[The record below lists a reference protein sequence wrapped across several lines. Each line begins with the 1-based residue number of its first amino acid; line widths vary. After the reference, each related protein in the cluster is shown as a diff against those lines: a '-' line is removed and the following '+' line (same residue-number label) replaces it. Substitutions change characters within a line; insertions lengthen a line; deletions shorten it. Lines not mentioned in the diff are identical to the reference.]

1 MIQELGRDALL
12 NYLERH
18 LIGPVSEDDSSLDSP
33 PTIRYA
39 VGTLYPQEIGVSEA
53 LEGEDVDAGVGDKAD
68 GPAGGAADD
77 PVALSSQW
85 MPASVGLSFVIRGDR
100 LTVEASAARYEVES
114 HSAAPIVEAAEASGD
129 PEGEPSE
136 DSDEPASTGRR
147 RKWIRTPPTDE
158 SMRSELQLN
167 VPSISEPLE
176 EEFAVFEGRATVHVL
191 WRPLEDARLVTVTL
205 LNEQTSASAKGGAVD
220 LATLFEVALECTP
233 GDGASIAEYP
243 APIVMELDD
252 EEAELALL
260 YRHRRVFAVGH
271 GCAAGWDSR
280 DGLSADCVRVDWVP
294 RFETPRLVPVRDE
307 SSEVL
312 TLARLAAEGDG
323 ELLHRILSEF
333 IAPYGR
339 WIEDVA
345 TETDVPD
352 ALRGAH
358 ERVVERLRI
367 AESRIRAGIEL
378 LRTDES
384 VRTAFGL
391 ANSAV
396 RAAILRDSVRQ
407 GEPRWPDA
415 VEPDSIGAERDEP
428 RWFPFQ
434 LAFQLSCLPSLL
446 DPGHPDRGTVD
457 LLWFP
462 TGGGK
467 TEAYLGLAATSILH
481 RRLTGGGAGPT
492 VLTRYTLRLLT
503 IQQFQRTATL
513 ICAVELLR
521 RSRSDLGDLPIRL
534 GLWIGQDRGTPNSVA
549 RAREAIAELEEGSGA
564 ASPFQID
571 RCPWCG
577 TTLIVAG
584 EGGHTVAHGFSVP
597 DNDSFRIR
605 CLTTGCPFS
614 DEIPV
619 QVIDQVIYSAPPEFI
634 VGTVDKFAQLPWQE
648 HAGRILGHGSGLG
661 PSLIIQDELHLL
673 TGPLGTMVGL
683 YEMAVERLIS
693 SNGSAP
699 KVIASTATIRRA
711 EDQSRGLFG
720 RDVRAFPPSGT
731 RFGASFFAA
740 EAGPEDGDPG
750 RLYAGVMPQTQTAL
764 FAVIQVLA
772 ALLQGVKDVERLTEA
787 EKDAYGT
794 IVAYHNSLREL
805 GATMTAARDDV
816 PERLKVYARDDRT
829 RQRLMHPDS
838 VVELNSN
845 VGGEDLVAILNRL
858 SLPVSDPA
866 SIALLGTTNM
876 FSVGVDVTRL
886 GMMLMKSQP
895 KTTSEYIQAT
905 SRVGRG
911 RVPGLVVVTYSPS
924 RARDRS
930 HYEQF
935 RSFHQALYRWVEP
948 TTVTPFAL
956 PARNRALHA
965 VLVALVR
972 HELGL
977 RGDVDAGRFSSVDPR
992 VSVLIEDIVRRVELI
1007 DPDEA
1012 TSAREQLERLV
1023 VRWDDA
1029 VAAEGARL
1037 RYRSSTKQTTPLL
1050 KDFYAFGAGWET
1062 PSSMRSVDV
1071 DTPLRF
1077 EGAVEPARATVRRGQ
1092 VIAPFGPGSILDLG
1106 TDGSFVVQGTQAWSQ
1121 GRLETLRMPRLAT
1134 ELGVKDF
1141 RLPPR
1146 KGGGSGGLPIRRFPQ
1161 WLFCERSSCR
1171 TMTRWTEEHE
1181 TELESR
1187 RRPRCRKCQ
1196 GALRPMRYVVICS
1209 EGHLDDVDWH
1219 RWAHSRSRGICRGGQ
1234 LKYISRPT
1242 SGSPLQWLRVRCE
1255 KCGAERD
1262 LAEILGKD
1270 ALTKANIS
1278 CSGRQAGSSRD
1289 EQCEAS
1295 TQVTPKGASHVHF
1308 GAVRSA
1314 LDIPPDSDDVDL
1326 DTDGVRNHTEFATL
1340 SRYAADGK
1348 NHALV
1353 KVMAETIARETGADI
1368 AYVLG
1373 AAKLD
1378 AGVDVFLT
1386 RREDDGGDLLQDE
1399 WAAFR
1404 EPHPEEVAGARFVT
1418 HREPLDPMVGPALGR
1433 LVSDV
1438 MVADRLREVRAFT
1451 GFTRLE
1457 PGGTTVRPDEG
1468 AGRDWLPAVE
1478 IYGEGVLIRLDEGL
1492 IRDWERRP
1500 EVLERVEVLESRR
1513 LASGLNAS
1521 LLQDPA
1527 TPRLVMMH
1535 TLAHLLMRQ
1544 LSFDC
1549 GYSSAS
1555 LRERLYCATDPQQS
1569 MAGLLVYT
1577 ASGDSE
1583 GTLGGLAREGST
1595 DRLGRSVV
1603 AALRSATWCSVDPIC
1618 IEATGQG
1625 LGAMNRGA
1633 CHACSLAPETS
1644 CTHMNSLLDRALVIG
1659 TPGRPSIGFFSSVLE
1674 ELGVGRV
1681 LS

>member
-1 MIQELGRDALL
+1 MMQELGRDGLL

-18 LIGPVSEDDSSLDSP
+18 LIGPASEDDSSLDSP
-33 PTIRYA
+33 PTVRYA
-39 VGTLYPQEIGVSEA
+39 VGTLYPQEIGVSDA
-53 LEGEDVDAGVGDKAD
+53 LEGEDVDAGVGDRAD
-68 GPAGGAADD
+68 GPEGGPADD

-85 MPASVGLSFVIRGDR
+85 MPASVGLSFVVRGNR
-100 LTVEASAARYEVES
+100 LTVQASAARYEVES
-114 HSAAPIVEAAEASGD
+114 EDAAPMEEVADAAGA
-129 PEGEPSE
+129 PRGEPSE
-136 DSDEPASTGRR
+136 DPDKPASIGRR
-147 RKWIRTPPTDE
+147 RKWVRTPPTDE
-158 SMRSELQLN
+158 LMRAELQLN
-167 VPSISEPLE
+167 APSISEPLQ
-176 EEFAVFEGRATVHVL
+176 EEFAVFDGRATVHVL
-191 WRPLEDARLVTVTL
+191 WRPLEAARLVTVTL
-205 LNEQTSASAKGGAVD
+205 LNNQTCESPSGDALG

-233 GDGASIAEYP
+233 GDGASITEYP
-243 APIVMELDD
+243 APIVIELDD

-271 GCAAGWDSR
+271 GCAAGWDSG
-280 DGLSADCVRVDWVP
+280 DGLSADRVRVDWIP
-294 RFETPRLVPVRDE
+294 RFETPRLMPVRDE
-307 SSEVL
+307 SSEAL
-312 TLARLAAEGDG
+312 TLARLAAESDG
-323 ELLHRILSEF
+323 EVLHRILSEF
-333 IAPYGR
+333 IAPYVP

-345 TETDVPD
+345 NETDVPE

-358 ERVVERLRI
+358 ERIVERLRI

-378 LRTDES
+378 LRTDELA
-384 VRTAFGL
+384 RTAFGL
-391 ANSAV
+391 ANEAV

-407 GEPRWPDA
+407 GEPRRPDA
-415 VEPDSIGAERDEP
+415 VEPDAIGAGRDEP

-446 DPGHPDRGTVD
+446 DPGHPDRATVD

-467 TEAYLGLAATSILH
+467 TEAYLGLAATAILH
-481 RRLTGGGAGPT
+481 RRMTGGGAGPT

-513 ICAVELLR
+513 ICAVELMR
-521 RSRSDLGDLPIRL
+521 RGRNDLGDLPIRL
-534 GLWIGQDRGTPNSVA
+534 GLWIGQDRGTPNTIN
-549 RAREAIAELEEGSGA
+549 RAREAVHELEEGSGT

-577 TTLIVAG
+577 TTLIL
-584 EGGHTVAHGFSVP
+584 GGDSRNKVTHGFSVP
-597 DNDSFRIR
+597 DNDSFLIR

-614 DEIPV
+614 EEIPV
-619 QVIDQVIYSAPPEFI
+619 QVVDQAIYSAPPEFI

-683 YEMAVERLIS
+683 YEIAVERLIS

-711 EDQSRGLFG
+711 EDQARGLFG

-731 RFGASFFAA
+731 RFGASFFAEEA
-740 EAGPEDGDPG
+740 EPADGDPG

-805 GATMTAARDDV
+805 GATMTASRDDV
-816 PERLKVYARDDRT
+816 PERLKVYARDDGT
-829 RQRLMHPDS
+829 KQRSMDPDAI
-838 VVELNSN
+838 VELNSN

-858 SLPVSDPA
+858 SLPVSDAA

-911 RVPGLVVVTYSPS
+911 QVPGLVVVTYSPS

-965 VLVALVR
+965 VLVSLVR

-977 RGDVDAGRFSSVDPR
+977 RVEADAGRFSSDDPR
-992 VSVLIEDIVRRVELI
+992 VLGVIEGIVRRVKLI

-1012 TSAREQLERLV
+1012 TSAREQLERLALQ
-1023 VRWDDA
+1023 WDDA
-1029 VAAEGARL
+1029 AEAAGERL

-1050 KDFYAFGAGWET
+1050 KDFYALGPGWET

-1071 DTPLRF
+1071 NTPLRF
-1077 EGAVEPARATVRRGQ
+1077 EGAEELARATVRRGQ

-1106 TDGSFVVQGTQAWSQ
+1106 TDGSFVVQGTQDWSL
-1121 GRLETLRMPRLAT
+1121 GNLERLRMPRLAK
-1134 ELGVKDF
+1134 ELGVRDF
-1141 RLPPR
+1141 RLPPG
-1146 KGGGSGGLPIRRFPQ
+1146 KSGGSGGLPVRRFPQ
-1161 WLFCERSSCR
+1161 WLFCERTSCR
-1171 TMTRWTEEHE
+1171 ALTRWTVEQEAGV
-1181 TELESR
+1181 ESG

-1196 GALRPMRYVVICS
+1196 GALRPMRYVVICAQ
-1209 EGHLDDVDWH
+1209 GHLDDVEWN
-1219 RWAHSRSRGICRGGQ
+1219 RWAHSRSDGPCRGSE

-1242 SGSPLQWLRVRCE
+1242 AGSPLQWLRVQCVRCRS
-1255 KCGAERD
+1255 ERD
-1262 LAEILGKD
+1262 LAQILAKD
-1270 ALTKANIS
+1270 ALTKAGIA
-1278 CSGRQAGSSRD
+1278 CSGRQAGSLGGEFCD
-1289 EQCEAS
+1289 AS
-1295 TQVTPKGASHVHF
+1295 TQVTPKGASSVHF

-1314 LDIPPDSDDVDL
+1314 LDIPPYSDEVDL
-1326 DTDGVRNHTEFATL
+1326 DTDGVRNHTDFATL
-1340 SRYAADGK
+1340 SRYASDGK

-1353 KVMAETIARETGADI
+1353 KVMAETIARETGADT

-1373 AAKLD
+1373 AAKRD
-1378 AGVDVFLT
+1378 AGVNVFPT
-1386 RREDDGGDLLQDE
+1386 RQEDDEDDLLQDE

-1404 EPHPEEVAGARFVT
+1404 EPHHEEVAGARFVT
-1418 HREPLDPMVGPALGR
+1418 HREPLDLMVGPALGR

-1478 IYGEGVLIRLDEGL
+1478 IYGEGVLIGLDEAL

-1500 EVLERVEVLESRR
+1500 DVVERVEVLESRR

-1521 LLQDPA
+1521 LLQEPA
-1527 TPRLVMMH
+1527 TPRLVMIH
-1535 TLAHLLMRQ
+1535 TFAHLLMRQ

-1555 LRERLYCATDPQQS
+1555 LRERLYSETDPQRA
-1569 MAGLLVYT
+1569 MAGLLIYT

-1644 CTHMNSLLDRALVIG
+1644 CTHMNSLLDRGLVIG
-1659 TPGRPSIGFFSSVLE
+1659 TPGRPSIGFFSSVLA

-1681 LS
+1681 MS

>member
-1 MIQELGRDALL
+1 MTQEMGRDALL
-12 NYLERH
+12 DYLERH
-18 LIGPVSEDDSSLDSP
+18 LIGPVSEENSSLDSR

-39 VGTLYPQEIGVSEA
+39 VGTLYPREIGVSEA

-85 MPASVGLSFVIRGDR
+85 MPASVGLSFVVRGHR
-100 LTVEASAARYEVES
+100 LNVETSAARYEVETDG
-114 HSAAPIVEAAEASGD
+114 AAPMVEVADASLEAES
-129 PEGEPSE
+129 ELSE
-136 DSDEPASTGRR
+136 DPGETASIGRGKR
-147 RKWIRTPPTDE
+147 WIRTPPTDE
-158 SMRSELQLN
+158 TMRSELRLN

-176 EEFAVFEGRATVHVL
+176 EEFAVFDGRATVHVL
-191 WRPLEDARLVTVTL
+191 WRPLDDARLVTVTL
-205 LNEQTSASAKGGAVD
+205 LNNQTSDSPSGGAVD
-220 LATLFEVALECTP
+220 VATLFEVALECAP
-233 GDGASIAEYP
+233 GDGASITEYP

-271 GCAAGWDSR
+271 GCAAGWDSS
-280 DGLSADCVRVDWVP
+280 DGLSADRVRVDWIP

-307 SSEVL
+307 SSEAL
-312 TLARLAAEGDG
+312 TLARLAAESDG
-323 ELLHRILSEF
+323 EVLHRILSEF

-352 ALRGAH
+352 ALRAAH

-367 AESRIRAGIEL
+367 AESRIRSGIEL

-384 VRTAFGL
+384 ARTAFGL
-391 ANSAV
+391 ANAAV
-396 RAAILRDSVRQ
+396 RTAILRDGVRQ
-407 GEPRWPDA
+407 GEPRRPGA
-415 VEPDSIGAERDEP
+415 VEPDAIGAGRDEP

-467 TEAYLGLAATSILH
+467 TEAYLGLAATAILH
-481 RRLTGGGAGPT
+481 RRITGGGAGPT

-534 GLWIGQDRGTPNSVA
+534 GLWIGQDRGTPNTIAKA
-549 RAREAIAELEEGSGA
+549 RDAIEELEQGSAA

-584 EGGHTVAHGFSVP
+584 DSGHTVTHGFTVP
-597 DNDSFRIR
+597 DNDSFLIR

-619 QVIDQVIYSAPPEFI
+619 QVVDQAIYSAPPEFI

-673 TGPLGTMVGL
+673 TGPLGTMVGV

-693 SNGSAP
+693 SSGSTP

-711 EDQSRGLFG
+711 EDQARGLFG

-740 EAGPEDGDPG
+740 EAEPAGGDPG

-772 ALLQGVKDVERLTEA
+772 ALLQGVKDVKSLTEA
-787 EKDAYGT
+787 ERDAYGT

-816 PERLKVYARDDRT
+816 PERLKVYARDDGT
-829 RQRLMHPDS
+829 TPLSMNPDS
-838 VVELNSN
+838 IVELNSN
-845 VGGEDLVAILNRL
+845 VSGEDLVAILNRL

-866 SIALLGTTNM
+866 SITLLGTTNM

-977 RGDVDAGRFSSVDPR
+977 RSDADAARFSSTDPR
-992 VSVLIEDIVRRVELI
+992 IGALIEAMVRRVELI

-1012 TSAREQLERLV
+1012 SSAREQLERLALQ
-1023 VRWDDA
+1023 WDDA
-1029 VAAEGARL
+1029 VESAGERL
-1037 RYRSSTKQTTPLL
+1037 RYRSSTRQTTPLL
-1050 KDFYAFGAGWET
+1050 KDFYAFGSGWET

-1077 EGAVEPARATVRRGQ
+1077 HGAAEPARATVRRGQ

-1106 TDGSFVVQGTQAWSQ
+1106 TDGSFVVQGTQAWKQ
-1121 GRLETLRMPRLAT
+1121 GSLEPLRMPRLAA
-1134 ELGVKDF
+1134 ELGVMEF

-1146 KGGGSGGLPIRRFPQ
+1146 KGGASGGLPIRRFPQ
-1161 WLFCERSSCR
+1161 WLFCERRNCR
-1171 TMTRWTEEHE
+1171 IMTRWTEEQE
-1181 TELESR
+1181 AELESR

-1196 GALRPMRYVVICS
+1196 GSLRPMRYVVICAD
-1209 EGHLDDVDWH
+1209 GHLDDVDWH
-1219 RWAHSRSRGICRGGQ
+1219 RWAHSRSRGTCRGGE
-1234 LKYISRPT
+1234 LKYISQPT

-1255 KCGAERD
+1255 KCRAERD

-1270 ALTKANIS
+1270 ALAKANIS
-1278 CSGRQAGSSRD
+1278 CAGRQAGSSAGEPCDAR
-1289 EQCEAS
+1289 

-1326 DTDGVRNHTEFATL
+1326 DADGVKNHTDFAML
-1340 SRYAADGK
+1340 SRYVADGK
-1348 NHALV
+1348 NPAFV
-1353 KVMAETIARETGADI
+1353 KVMADTIARETGADV
-1368 AYVLG
+1368 AYVLR

-1378 AGVDVFLT
+1378 AGIDAPPP
-1386 RREDDGGDLLQDE
+1386 RRDDEGGDLLQDE
-1399 WAAFR
+1399 WAAFQ

-1418 HREPLDPMVGPALGR
+1418 HREPLDPDVGPALGR
-1433 LVSDV
+1433 LLADV

-1457 PGGTTVRPDEG
+1457 PGGTTVLPDEG
-1468 AGRDWLPAVE
+1468 AGRNWLPAVE

-1500 EVLERVEVLESRR
+1500 EVMERVEALEARR
-1513 LASGLNAS
+1513 LASGLNGS
-1521 LLQDPA
+1521 LLEESA
-1527 TPRLVMMH
+1527 TPRLVMIH

-1555 LRERLYCATDPQQS
+1555 LRERLYCETDPQRP

-1583 GTLGGLAREGST
+1583 GTLGGLAREGAT
-1595 DRLGRSVV
+1595 DRLARSVV

-1681 LS
+1681 MS

>member
-1 MIQELGRDALL
+1 MVQGLGRDAMIE
-12 NYLERH
+12 YLGRH
-18 LIGPVSEDDSSLDSP
+18 LIGPANEHDSSIDSP

-39 VGTLYPQEIGVSEA
+39 VGTLYPQEIGVAAA
-53 LEGEDVDAGVGDKAD
+53 LEGEDVDAGVGDKVD
-68 GPAGGAADD
+68 GPGGGAADD

-85 MPASVGLSFVIRGDR
+85 MPASVGLSFVIRGDG
-100 LTVEASAARYEVES
+100 LTVEVSASRYVVEEAG
-114 HSAAPIVEAAEASGD
+114 SALTAEAVEVAD
-129 PEGEPSE
+129 HRAVEEVVEQAP
-136 DSDEPASTGRR
+136 TRGRR
-147 RKWIRTPPTDE
+147 RWLRTPPTDP
-158 SMRSELQLN
+158 SMRSLLELT
-167 VPSISEPLE
+167 VPSIPEPLE
-176 EEFAVFEGRATVHVL
+176 QEFIVLGGLAAVHVL
-191 WRPLEDARLVTVTL
+191 WRPLDDARLATVTL
-205 LNEQTSASAKGGAVD
+205 LNTQASDSAGSGAVD
-220 LATLFEVALECTP
+220 VATLFEVALECAP
-233 GDGASIAEYP
+233 GEGSSITEYP
-243 APIVMELDD
+243 APIMMELDD

-271 GCAAGWDSR
+271 GCAAGWDSI
-280 DGLSADCVRVDWVP
+280 DGLSADRVRVDWIP

-307 SSEVL
+307 SSEAL
-312 TLARLAAEGDG
+312 TLARLAAETDG
-323 ELLHRILSEF
+323 EVLHRILSDF

-339 WIEDVA
+339 WIEGIA
-345 TETDVPD
+345 EQPGIPD
-352 ALRGAH
+352 SLRGAH
-358 ERVVERLRI
+358 ERVVGRLRV
-367 AESRIRAGIEL
+367 ADSRIRAGIEL
-378 LRTDES
+378 LRTDADA
-384 VRTAFGL
+384 RTAFGL
-391 ANSAV
+391 ANAAV
-396 RAAILRDSVRQ
+396 RSAILRDSVRQ
-407 GEPRWPDA
+407 GEPGRPGA
-415 VEPDSIGAERDEP
+415 VEPDSIGAGREEP

-467 TEAYLGLAATSILH
+467 TEAYLGLAATAILH
-481 RRLTGGGAGPT
+481 RRITGGGPGPT

-521 RSRSDLGDLPIRL
+521 RSRSDLGDSPIRL
-534 GLWIGQDRGTPNSVA
+534 GLWIGQDRGTPNTIA
-549 RAREAIAELEEGSGA
+549 RAREAIAELEEGSAA

-577 TTLIVAG
+577 TTLIVSG
-584 EGGHTVAHGFSVP
+584 DGGSTVAHGFSVP
-597 DNDSFRIR
+597 DSDSFVIR
-605 CLTTGCPFS
+605 CLTTNCPFS

-619 QVIDQVIYSAPPEFI
+619 QVVDQAIYAAPTEFI
-634 VGTVDKFAQLPWQE
+634 VGTVDKFAQLPWNE
-648 HAGRILGHGSGLG
+648 NAGRILGHGSGLG
-661 PSLIIQDELHLL
+661 PSLVIQDELHLL
-673 TGPLGTMVGL
+673 TGPLGTMVGV
-683 YEMAVERLIS
+683 YEIAVERLIG
-693 SNGSAP
+693 SNGPAP

-711 EDQSRGLFG
+711 EDQARGLFG
-720 RDVRAFPPSGT
+720 RDVRAFPPAGT
-731 RFGASFFAA
+731 RFGESFFAM
-740 EAGPEDGDPG
+740 EADPADGEPG
-750 RLYAGVMPQTQTAL
+750 RLYVGVMPQTQTAL

-787 EKDAYGT
+787 ERDAYGT

-829 RQRLMHPDS
+829 KERSIDPDS
-838 VVELNSN
+838 IVELNSN

-858 SLPVSDPA
+858 SLPVSDSA

-886 GMMLMKSQP
+886 GLMLMKSQP

-965 VLVALVR
+965 VFVALVR

-977 RGDVDAGRFSSVDPR
+977 RGDADAGQFSSADSR
-992 VSVLIEDIVRRVELI
+992 VSGLIEAIIRRVELI
-1007 DPDEA
+1007 DPDE
-1012 TSAREQLERLV
+1012 SSSSRDQLERLALA
-1023 VRWDDA
+1023 WDD
-1029 VAAEGARL
+1029 VVLGAGDRL
-1037 RYRSSTKQTTPLL
+1037 RYRSSTRQTTPLL
-1050 KDFYAFGAGWET
+1050 KNFYAFGAGWET

-1077 EGAVEPARATVRRGQ
+1077 EGAPEPARATIRRGQ

-1106 TDGSFVVQGTQAWSQ
+1106 TDGSFVVQGTQTWSQ
-1121 GRLETLRMPRLAT
+1121 AGLERLRMPRLAS
-1134 ELGVKDF
+1134 ELGVGEF

-1146 KGGGSGGLPIRRFPQ
+1146 KDGSSGGLPLRRFPQ
-1161 WLFCERSSCR
+1161 WLFCERGTCR
-1171 TMTRWTEEHE
+1171 ILTHWTKDQE
-1181 TELESR
+1181 TELESG

-1219 RWAHSRSRGICRGGQ
+1219 RWAHSRSRGECRGGE
-1234 LKYISRPT
+1234 LKYISQPT
-1242 SGSPLQWLRVRCE
+1242 AGSPLQWLRVRCE
-1255 KCGAERD
+1255 RCRAERD

-1278 CSGRQAGSSRD
+1278 CSGRQAGSSRGEPCD
-1289 EQCEAS
+1289 AR

-1308 GAVRSA
+1308 GAVQSA

-1326 DTDGVRNHTEFATL
+1326 DTDGVKNHTEFATL
-1340 SRYAADGK
+1340 ARYAADGK
-1348 NHALV
+1348 NPMLV
-1353 KVMAETIARETGADI
+1353 KVMADTIARETGADV
-1368 AYVLG
+1368 AYVLKV
-1373 AAKLD
+1373 ATLD
-1378 AGVDVFLT
+1378 AGIHFAAS
-1386 RREDDGGDLLQDE
+1386 RREDEDGDLLQDE

-1404 EPHPEEVAGARFVT
+1404 EPHAEEVAGARFVT
-1418 HREPLDPMVGPALGR
+1418 HREPLDAGVGPALGR
-1433 LVSDV
+1433 LISDV

-1457 PGGTTVRPDEG
+1457 PGGTVVLPDEG
-1468 AGRDWLPAVE
+1468 AGRNWLPAVE
-1478 IYGEGVLIRLDEGL
+1478 IYGEGVLIRLDEAL

-1500 EVLERVEVLESRR
+1500 EVLERVEDLESRR

-1521 LLQDPA
+1521 LLQDAA
-1527 TPRLVMMH
+1527 TPRLVMIH

-1555 LRERLYCATDPQQS
+1555 LRERLYCDADPHRA
-1569 MAGLLVYT
+1569 MAGLLIYT

-1595 DRLGRSVV
+1595 DRLGKSVV

-1618 IEATGQG
+1618 IEAAGQG

-1674 ELGVGRV
+1674 ELGLGRV
-1681 LS
+1681 MS

>member
-1 MIQELGRDALL
+1 MMQGLGRDAMLE
-12 NYLERH
+12 YLERH
-18 LIGPVSEDDSSLDSP
+18 LIGPANEDDSALDSP
-33 PTIRYA
+33 PTVRYA
-39 VGTLYPQEIGVSEA
+39 VGTLYPQEIGVADA
-53 LEGEDVDAGVGDKAD
+53 LEGEDVDAGVGDKVD
-68 GPAGGAADD
+68 GPGGGAADD

-85 MPASVGLSFVIRGDR
+85 MPASVGLSFVISGDR
-100 LTVEASAARYEVES
+100 LAVQVSAATYAVEDPGT
-114 HSAAPIVEAAEASGD
+114 APIAEVAEASGVAEQ
-129 PEGEPSE
+129 PVEEASQQAPSG
-136 DSDEPASTGRR
+136 GRR
-147 RKWIRTPPTDE
+147 RWLRTPPTDA
-158 SMRSELQLN
+158 SMRSELDLN

-176 EEFAVFEGRATVHVL
+176 EVFIVLEGRAALHVL
-191 WRPLEDARLVTVTL
+191 WRPLDHARLVTLTL
-205 LNEQTSASAKGGAVD
+205 LNTQTSDSASSGVVD
-220 LATLFEVALECTP
+220 VATLFEVALECTP
-233 GDGASIAEYP
+233 GAGADITEYP
-243 APIVMELDD
+243 APLMLELDE

-271 GCAAGWDSR
+271 GCAAGWDST
-280 DGLSADCVRVDWVP
+280 DGLSADRVRVDWIP

-307 SSEVL
+307 RSEAL
-312 TLARLAAEGDG
+312 TLARLAAESDG
-323 ELLHRILSEF
+323 EVLHHILSEF
-333 IAPYGR
+333 VAPYAR

-345 TETDVPD
+345 DETDIPD

-358 ERVVERLRI
+358 ERVVGRLRV
-367 AESRIRAGIEL
+367 AEARIRAGIEL
-378 LRTDES
+378 LRTDEAA
-384 VRTAFGL
+384 RTAFGL
-391 ANSAV
+391 ANAAV
-396 RAAILRDSVRQ
+396 RTAILRDSVRQ
-407 GEPRWPDA
+407 GEPGRPGD
-415 VEPDSIGAERDEP
+415 VEPDAIGSGREEP

-467 TEAYLGLAATSILH
+467 TEAYLGLAATAILH
-481 RRLTGGGAGPT
+481 RRITGGGPGPT

-521 RSRSDLGDLPIRL
+521 RSRSDLGDSPIRL
-534 GLWIGQDRGTPNSVA
+534 GLWIGQDRGTPNTITK
-549 RAREAIAELEEGSGA
+549 AREAIAELEAGSGA

-577 TTLIVAG
+577 TTLVVAG
-584 EGGHTVAHGFSVP
+584 DGGPTVAHGFSVP
-597 DNDSFRIR
+597 DSESFLIR
-605 CLTTGCPFS
+605 CLTPACPFS
-614 DEIPV
+614 GEIPV
-619 QVIDQVIYSAPPEFI
+619 QVIDQAIYAAPPEFI
-634 VGTVDKFAQLPWQE
+634 VGTVDKFAQLPWQVD
-648 HAGRILGHGSGLG
+648 AGRILGHGSGLG

-673 TGPLGTMVGL
+673 TGPLGTMVGI
-683 YEMAVERLIS
+683 YEMAVERLIRT
-693 SNGSAP
+693 NGSAP

-711 EDQSRGLFG
+711 EDQVRGLFG
-720 RDVRAFPPSGT
+720 RDVRAFPPAGT
-731 RFGASFFAA
+731 RFGASFFAMEADPA
-740 EAGPEDGDPG
+740 EGDPG

-772 ALLQGVKDVERLTEA
+772 ALLQGVKDVELLTEA
-787 EKDAYGT
+787 ERDAYGT

-829 RQRLMHPDS
+829 KDRSIDPDS
-838 VVELNSN
+838 IVELNSN
-845 VGGEDLVAILNRL
+845 VAGEDLVAILNRL

-886 GMMLMKSQP
+886 GLMLMKSQP

-977 RGDVDAGRFSSVDPR
+977 RGDADAERFSSTDPR
-992 VSVLIEDIVRRVELI
+992 VSQLIEGIVQRVELI

-1023 VRWDDA
+1023 LQWDD
-1029 VAAEGARL
+1029 VVLAEGDRL
-1037 RYRSSTKQTTPLL
+1037 RYRSSTRQTTPLL

-1077 EGAVEPARATVRRGQ
+1077 EGAQEASRATVRRGQ

-1106 TDGSFVVQGTQAWSQ
+1106 SDGSFVVQGTQAWSLA
-1121 GRLETLRMPRLAT
+1121 GLERLRMPRLAS
-1134 ELGVKDF
+1134 ELGVGEF

-1146 KGGGSGGLPIRRFPQ
+1146 TGGASGGLPLRRFPQ

-1171 TMTRWTEEHE
+1171 ILTRWTKDLEA
-1181 TELESR
+1181 ELESR
-1187 RRPRCRKCQ
+1187 WRPRCSKCQ
-1196 GALRPMRYVVICS
+1196 GALRPMRYVVICAD
-1209 EGHLDDVDWH
+1209 GHLDDVDWH
-1219 RWAHSRSRGICRGGQ
+1219 RWAHSRSRGSCRGGE
-1234 LKYISRPT
+1234 LKYVSRPT
-1242 SGSPLQWLRVRCE
+1242 AGSPLQWLRVRCG
-1255 KCGAERD
+1255 KCRAERD
-1262 LAEILGKD
+1262 LAEILSKD
-1270 ALTKANIS
+1270 ALVKANIS
-1278 CSGRQAGSSRD
+1278 CSGRQGGSPRVEPCD
-1289 EQCEAS
+1289 AS

-1314 LDIPPDSDDVDL
+1314 LDIPPDSDEVDL
-1326 DTDGVRNHTEFATL
+1326 DTDGVRNHIDFSTL
-1340 SRYAADGK
+1340 GRYIAGRQ
-1348 NHALV
+1348 NSGLV
-1353 KVMAETIARETGADI
+1353 KVLAETIARETGADV
-1368 AYVLG
+1368 AYVLR
-1373 AAKLD
+1373 AATLD
-1378 AGVDVFLT
+1378 TGVRVPA
-1386 RREDDGGDLLQDE
+1386 RSQDDQEGDLLQDE

-1418 HREPLDPMVGPALGR
+1418 HREPLDPGVGPALRR
-1433 LVSDV
+1433 LISDV

-1457 PGGTTVRPDEG
+1457 PGGRTVLPDEG

-1500 EVLERVEVLESRR
+1500 EVIERVEVLESRR

-1521 LLQDPA
+1521 LLPDPA
-1527 TPRLVMMH
+1527 TPRLVMIH
-1535 TLAHLLMRQ
+1535 TFAHLLMRQ

-1549 GYSSAS
+1549 GYSSAA
-1555 LRERLYCATDPQQS
+1555 LRERLYCDADSQRA
-1569 MAGLLVYT
+1569 MAGLLIYT

-1659 TPGRPSIGFFSSVLE
+1659 TPGEPSIGFFASVLH

-1681 LS
+1681 MP

>member
-1 MIQELGRDALL
+1 MMQALGRDAMLD
-12 NYLERH
+12 YIERH
-18 LIGPVSEDDSSLDSP
+18 LIGPANEDDSVLDSP

-39 VGTLYPQEIGVSEA
+39 VGTLYPQQIGISAA
-53 LEGEDVDAGVGDKAD
+53 LEGEDVDAGVGDKVD
-68 GPAGGAADD
+68 GPDGGAADD

-100 LTVEASAARYEVES
+100 LAVQVSAARYELES
-114 HSAAPIVEAAEASGD
+114 SVAAPVGQAADAAGVEEDQRDDGADEQV
-129 PEGEPSE
+129 PS
-136 DSDEPASTGRR
+136 GRR
-147 RKWIRTPPTDE
+147 RRWLRTPPTDA
-158 SMRSELQLN
+158 SMRSELQLD
-167 VPSISEPLE
+167 VPLISEPQE
-176 EEFAVFEGRATVHVL
+176 EDFVVIEGRAALHVL

-205 LNEQTSASAKGGAVD
+205 LNTQTSDSASGGAVD

-233 GDGASIAEYP
+233 GDGASITEYP

-271 GCAAGWDSR
+271 GCAAGWDST
-280 DGLSADCVRVDWVP
+280 DGRSADRVRVDWIP

-307 SSEVL
+307 ANEALML
-312 TLARLAAEGDG
+312 TRLASEGDG
-323 ELLHRILSEF
+323 EVLHQMLSEF
-333 IAPYGR
+333 IAPYAR

-345 TETDVPD
+345 AESDVPD
-352 ALRGAH
+352 TLRGAH
-358 ERVVERLRI
+358 ERVVGRLRV
-367 AESRIRAGIEL
+367 ASARIRAGIEV

-384 VRTAFGL
+384 ARKAFGL
-391 ANSAV
+391 ANAAV

-407 GEPRWPDA
+407 GEPGQPNA
-415 VEPDSIGAERDEP
+415 VDLDVIGAGREEP

-467 TEAYLGLAATSILH
+467 TEAYLGLAATAILH
-481 RRLTGGGAGPT
+481 RRITGGGPGPT

-521 RSRSDLGDLPIRL
+521 RSRSDLGDRPIRL
-534 GLWIGQDRGTPNSVA
+534 GLWIGEDRGTPNSIA
-549 RAREAIAELEEGSGA
+549 KAREAITDLEEGSAA

-577 TTLIVAG
+577 TTLVLAG
-584 EGGHTVAHGFSVP
+584 EGGATVAHGFSVP
-597 DNDSFRIR
+597 DSESFLIR
-605 CLTTGCPFS
+605 CLTTACAFS

-619 QVIDQVIYSAPPEFI
+619 QVVDKAIYAAPPEFI
-634 VGTVDKFAQLPWQE
+634 IGTVDKFAQLPWQKD
-648 HAGRILGHGSGLG
+648 AGRILGHGSGLG

-673 TGPLGTMVGL
+673 TGPLGTMVGV
-683 YEMAVERLIS
+683 YEIAVERLIS
-693 SNGSAP
+693 NNGSAP
-699 KVIASTATIRRA
+699 KIIASTATIRRA
-711 EDQSRGLFG
+711 EDQARGLFG
-720 RDVRAFPPSGT
+720 RDVRAFPPSGA
-731 RFGASFFAA
+731 RFGDSFFAA
-740 EAGPEDGDPG
+740 EADPADGDPG

-772 ALLQGVKDVERLTEA
+772 ALLQGVKDVGSLSEA

-805 GATMTAARDDV
+805 GATMTAAGDDV

-829 RQRLMHPDS
+829 KDRPMDPGAI
-838 VVELNSN
+838 VELKST
-845 VGGEDLVAILNRL
+845 VSGEDLVAILNRL
-858 SLPVSDPA
+858 SLPVSDSA

-886 GMMLMKSQP
+886 GLMLMKSQP

-972 HELGL
+972 HELGF
-977 RGDVDAGRFSSVDPR
+977 RDEADAARFSSADPR
-992 VSVLIEDIVRRVELI
+992 VAALIETIVQRVELI
-1007 DPDEA
+1007 DPVEA
-1012 TSAREQLERLV
+1012 TSAREQLERLALQ
-1023 VRWDDA
+1023 WDDA
-1029 VAAEGARL
+1029 VEAAGDRL

-1050 KDFYAFGAGWET
+1050 KNFFAAGAGWET

-1071 DTPLRF
+1071 ETPLRF
-1077 EGAVEPARATVRRGQ
+1077 EGAPEPARATVRRGQ

-1106 TDGSFVVQGTQAWSQ
+1106 NDGSFVVQGTQTWPQ
-1121 GRLETLRMPRLAT
+1121 NGLERLRMPRLAA
-1134 ELGVKDF
+1134 ELDVAEF

-1146 KGGGSGGLPIRRFPQ
+1146 KGGASGGLPIRRFPQ
-1161 WLFCERSSCR
+1161 WLFCERRTCR
-1171 TMTRWTEEHE
+1171 VLARWTEE
-1181 TELESR
+1181 LEAKLEPGH
-1187 RRPRCRKCQ
+1187 RPRCRKCQ
-1196 GALRPMRYVVICS
+1196 GALRPMRYVVICAD
-1209 EGHLDDVDWH
+1209 GHLDDVDWH
-1219 RWAHSRSRGICRGGQ
+1219 RWAHSRSRASCGGGK
-1234 LKYISRPT
+1234 LKYYTKVT

-1255 KCGAERD
+1255 ECRSERD
-1262 LAEILGKD
+1262 LAEILSKD
-1270 ALTKANIS
+1270 ALAAVNIS
-1278 CSGRQAGSSRD
+1278 CSARQAGSAGGGP
-1289 EQCEAS
+1289 CEAS
-1295 TQVTPKGASHVHF
+1295 AQVTPKGASHVHF

-1326 DTDGVRNHTEFATL
+1326 DTDGVRNHIEFPAL
-1340 SRYAADGK
+1340 CRYATDGK
-1348 NHALV
+1348 NPALV
-1353 KVMAETIARETGADI
+1353 NVMAGTIARETGADV
-1368 AYVLG
+1368 AYVLR
-1373 AAKLD
+1373 AAMLD
-1378 AGVDVFLT
+1378 AGVDVPA
-1386 RREDDGGDLLQDE
+1386 RRRGAADGRLLQDE
-1399 WAAFR
+1399 WAMFR
-1404 EPHPEEVAGARFVT
+1404 DPHPEEVAGARFVT
-1418 HREPLDPMVGPALGR
+1418 HREPLDLMVGPALGR

-1478 IYGEGVLIRLDEGL
+1478 IYGEGVLIGLDEAL

-1500 EVLERVEVLESRR
+1500 DVVERVEVLESRR

-1521 LLQDPA
+1521 LLQEPA
-1527 TPRLVMMH
+1527 TPRLVMIH
-1535 TLAHLLMRQ
+1535 TFAHLLMRQ

-1555 LRERLYCATDPQQS
+1555 LRERLYSETDPQRA
-1569 MAGLLVYT
+1569 MAGLLIYT

-1644 CTHMNSLLDRALVIG
+1644 CTHMNSLLDRGLVIG
-1659 TPGRPSIGFFSSVLE
+1659 TPGRPSIGFFSSVLA

-1681 LS
+1681 MS

>member
-1 MIQELGRDALL
+1 MIDGLGRDGMLE
-12 NYLERH
+12 YLQRH
-18 LIGPVSEDDSSLDSP
+18 LIGPANGDDAYLDSP

-39 VGTLYPQEIGVSEA
+39 VGTLYPQEIGVADA
-53 LEGEDVDAGVGDKAD
+53 LAGEDVDACVGDKVD
-68 GPAGGAADD
+68 GPGGGAADD

-85 MPASVGLSFVIRGDR
+85 MPASVGLSFVIRGER
-100 LTVEASAARYEVES
+100 LVVDVSAARYETEGSDVMSIADVSES
-114 HSAAPIVEAAEASGD
+114 AVAEQREEAPDDGPRAK
-129 PEGEPSE
+129 PS
-136 DSDEPASTGRR
+136 GRR
-147 RKWIRTPPTDE
+147 RWLRTPPSDP
-158 SMRSELQLN
+158 SMRSKLELV
-167 VPSISEPLE
+167 VPTASEAVA
-176 EEFAVFEGRATVHVL
+176 EEFSVLGGLAAVHLL
-191 WRPLEDARLVTVTL
+191 WRPLDEARLVTVTI
-205 LNEQTSASAKGGAVD
+205 LNTQSSESAGSGAVD
-220 LATLFEVALECTP
+220 LATLFEVALECAP
-233 GDGASIAEYP
+233 GDGARITEYP
-243 APIVMELDD
+243 APLVMELDE

-271 GCAAGWDSR
+271 GCAAGWDST
-280 DGLSADCVRVDWVP
+280 DGLSADRVRVDWIP

-307 SSEVL
+307 DSEAL
-312 TLARLAAEGDG
+312 TLARLAAETDG
-323 ELLHRILSEF
+323 EALHRMLSDF
-333 IAPYGR
+333 IAPYAR
-339 WIEDVA
+339 WIDGVA
-345 TETDVPD
+345 SRDEIPNG
-352 ALRGAH
+352 LLGAH
-358 ERVVERLRI
+358 ERVVDRLRVTE
-367 AESRIRAGIEL
+367 ARIRAGIEL
-378 LRTDES
+378 LRSDEAAR
-384 VRTAFGL
+384 VAFGL
-391 ANSAV
+391 ANAGV
-396 RAAILRDSVRQ
+396 RAAILRDTVRQ
-407 GEPRWPDA
+407 GEPVAPD
-415 VEPDSIGAERDEP
+415 EIDPDDIGTGRDEP

-467 TEAYLGLAATSILH
+467 TEAYLGLAATAILH
-481 RRLTGGGAGPT
+481 RRLTGGGPGPT

-513 ICAVELLR
+513 ICALEGMR
-521 RSRSDLGDLPIRL
+521 RSRRDLGDSPIRL

-549 RAREAIAELEEGSGA
+549 RAREAIQELEAGSGA
-564 ASPFQID
+564 TSPFQVD

-577 TTLIVAG
+577 TTLVVSG
-584 EGGHTVAHGFSVP
+584 EGGSTVAHGFSTP
-597 DNDSFRIR
+597 SSDSFLIR
-605 CLTTGCPFS
+605 CLTDACPFS

-619 QVIDQVIYSAPPEFI
+619 QVVDQAIYSAPPEFI

-648 HAGRILGHGSGLG
+648 DAGRVLGHGSGLG

-673 TGPLGTMVGL
+673 TGPLGTMVGV
-683 YEMAVERLIS
+683 YEMAVERLIA
-693 SNGSAP
+693 SNGAPP
-699 KVIASTATIRRA
+699 KVVASTATIRRA
-711 EDQSRGLFG
+711 EDQVRGLFG
-720 RDVRAFPPSGT
+720 RDVRAFPPPGA
-731 RFGASFFAA
+731 RFGESYFAM
-740 EAGPEDGDPG
+740 EADPADGEPG

-772 ALLQGVKDVERLTEA
+772 ALLQGVKDVENLTEA
-787 EKDAYGT
+787 ETDAYGT
-794 IVAYHNSLREL
+794 VVAYHNSLREL

-829 RQRLMHPDS
+829 TERTMDPDA

-845 VGGEDLVAILNRL
+845 VAGEDLVTILNRL
-858 SLPVSDPA
+858 SLPVSDSA

-886 GMMLMKSQP
+886 GLMLMKSQP

-977 RGDVDAGRFSSVDPR
+977 RADPDAQRFSSADPR
-992 VSVLIEDIVRRVELI
+992 VLSIVEAIVDRVQLI

-1012 TSAREQLERLV
+1012 TSAREQLERLALE
-1023 VRWDDA
+1023 WDD
-1029 VAAEGARL
+1029 VVLAADDRL
-1037 RYRSSTKQTTPLL
+1037 RYRTSTRHTTPLL
-1050 KDFYAFGAGWET
+1050 KDFYAYGAGWET

-1077 EGAVEPARATVRRGQ
+1077 DGAEEPARPTVRRGQ

-1106 TDGSFVVQGTQAWSQ
+1106 SDGSFVVQGTGDWSL
-1121 GRLETLRMPRLAT
+1121 GELERLRMPRLAS
-1134 ELGVKDF
+1134 ELGVSEF

-1146 KGGGSGGLPIRRFPQ
+1146 RGGTSGGLRIRRFPQ
-1161 WLFCERSSCR
+1161 WLFCERSTCR
-1171 TMTRWTEEHE
+1171 TMTRWTVDLER
-1181 TELESR
+1181 ELGPR

-1196 GALRPMRYVVICS
+1196 GALRPMRYVAICA
-1209 EGHLDDVDWH
+1209 EGHLDDVDWD
-1219 RWAHSRSRGICRGGQ
+1219 RWAHSRSRATCRGGD

-1242 SGSPLQWLRVRCE
+1242 SGSPLQWLRVRCG
-1255 KCGAERD
+1255 KCRAERD
-1262 LAEILGKD
+1262 LAEILSKD
-1270 ALTKANIS
+1270 ALAKVGIACT
-1278 CSGRQAGSSRD
+1278 GRQPGSSRT
-1289 EQCEAS
+1289 EPCEAS
-1295 TQVTPKGASHVHF
+1295 MQVTPKGASHVHF

-1314 LDIPPDSDDVDL
+1314 LDIPPGSDEVDVDY
-1326 DTDGVRNHTEFATL
+1326 DEVRNHVDFPTL
-1340 SRYAADGK
+1340 SRYVAGGK
-1348 NHALV
+1348 QQGLV
-1353 KVMAETIARETGADI
+1353 KVIADTIARETGSDVDD
-1368 AYVLG
+1368 VLQ
-1373 AAKLD
+1373 AAALD
-1378 AGVDVFLT
+1378 TGT
-1386 RREDDGGDLLQDE
+1386 RAPVASHDEGDRALLLDE
-1399 WAAFR
+1399 WRAFL
-1404 EPHPEEVAGARFVT
+1404 EPHPEEVPGARFVT
-1418 HREPLDPMVGPALGR
+1418 HREPLDPGVGLALGQ
-1433 LVSDV
+1433 LVTDV

-1457 PGGTTVRPDEG
+1457 PGGRRVPPDEI
-1468 AGRDWLPAVE
+1468 GRQDWLPAVE
-1478 IYGEGVLIRLDEGL
+1478 IYGEGVLVRLEERL
-1492 IRDWERRP
+1492 IREWERRP
-1500 EVLERVEVLESRR
+1500 EVIERAEVLESRR
-1513 LASGLNAS
+1513 LASGLDGS
-1521 LLQDPA
+1521 LLQDAA
-1527 TPRLVMMH
+1527 TPRLIMIH

-1555 LRERLYCATDPQQS
+1555 LRERLYCDSDPQRAMS
-1569 MAGLLVYT
+1569 GLLIYT

-1583 GTLGGLAREGST
+1583 GTLGGLAREGAT

-1659 TPGRPSIGFFSSVLE
+1659 TPAHPSLGFFSLVLD
-1674 ELGVGRV
+1674 ELGVGRIMA
-1681 LS
+1681 